1 MKENSTNYQRRQLIR
16 SLRDALRSTDP
27 SDTQLCEQLRKQIAA
42 AEAADDR
49 LMRDEGFLSSIGDS
63 IKNLLDWIWGTA
75 KKVMQ
80 FVIDCIQAAFDLIT
94 SILGSLADCFRGRSI
109 SAA

>member
-1 MKENSTNYQRRQLIR
+1 
-16 SLRDALRSTDP
+16 
-27 SDTQLCEQLRKQIAA
+27 
-42 AEAADDR
+42 
-49 LMRDEGFLSSIGDS
+49 
-63 IKNLLDWIWGTA
+63 
-75 KKVMQ
+75 MQ